1 MQGLC
6 FMIKGR
12 FLPSPLAPFQ
22 AIQDFILL
30 LLLGLGTDDI
40 DDCLATSVCL

>member
-12 FLPSPLAPFQ
+12 FLPSPLAPLQ
-22 AIQDFILL
+22 SIQDLIPLS
-30 LLLGLGTDDI
+30 LLGLGTDDI